1 MVLGQIGTVYV
12 RRRLFL
18 VKKES
23 CVFIVR
29 FEHAFLAS
37 GFNMRFEQALTF
49 KTFFSHQ

>member
-1 MVLGQIGTVYV
+1 METF
-12 RRRLFL
+12 FL

-49 KTFFSHQ
+49 KTFVSIYDGTNKL